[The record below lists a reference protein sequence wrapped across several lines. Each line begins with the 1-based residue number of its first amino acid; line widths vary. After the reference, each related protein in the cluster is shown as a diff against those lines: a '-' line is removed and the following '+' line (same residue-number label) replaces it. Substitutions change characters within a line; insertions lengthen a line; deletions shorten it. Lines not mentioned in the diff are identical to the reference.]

1 MSEEAKK
8 QAEKTKG
15 AVKGEKPK
23 DGAAPAQAAPGT
35 AADVATANA
44 ATESTPKKK
53 KRAKKKA
60 LTDGQVHVFASYNN
74 TIVTVTDSKG
84 DSVCW
89 SSSGASGFTG
99 TRKSTPYAA
108 QIAAENTM
116 NKAKL
121 LGLERAHIFV
131 KGTGIGRDQ
140 ALRAIAASAIDIQS
154 ITDLT
159 SLPHGGVRP
168 KKARRV

>member
-23 DGAAPAQAAPGT
+23 DGAAPAQAVPET
-35 AADVATANA
+35 AAADAEK
-44 ATESTPKKK
+44 ESTPKKK